1 MERYDFGAS
10 PELLLKP
17 AMPTRGVFGKKGESM
32 TTPPS
37 AKGDKDKD
45 EEEDEEDLM
54 YYDPVIR
61 IKDPSLFKK
70 ITAPR
75 KGTHSEKP
83 QH

>member
-17 AMPTRGVFGKKGESM
+17 AMPTRGVFGKKGESA
-32 TTPPS
+32 S

-45 EEEDEEDLM
+45 EEEDEDLM